1 MLHQLTLAE
10 IARALADKQFSAEEL
25 TRTLLGRIRQLD
37 PQLNS
42 FISITDDLAIAQA
55 KAADERRANGE
66 NGALLGAPIAHKD
79 LFCTQGVRTSCGS
92 KMLDN
97 FVSPYDATVVEKLA
111 AAGAVTLGKLNMDEF
126 AMGSSNQSSHYGAVN
141 NPWSLDRV
149 PGGSSGGSAA
159 AVAARLLPAATGTD
173 TGGSIRQPAALTNL
187 TGIKPTY
194 GRVSR
199 WGMIA
204 YASSLDQGGPL
215 ARTAE
220 DCALMLGV
228 MAGFDPKDSTSVEQ
242 PVDDYLAA
250 LQKPLSGLRIGLP
263 REYFGAGL
271 DSRIADAVL
280 AVVEELKTLGAT
292 VKDISLPNMQHAI
305 PAYYVI
311 APAEAS
317 SNLSR
322 FDGVRYG
329 YRCDAPQNL
338 EDLYKRSRAEG
349 FGSEVKNRIM
359 VGTYALSAG
368 YYDAYYLQAQK
379 IRRLIKNDFVSAFA
393 EVDVILGPTTPN
405 PAWKIGEKNDDPVSQ
420 YLEDIYTITANL
432 AACRAVHARRLRR
445 RPAGGCPVARA
456 LLPGRSPAQRR
467 APVPAGQR
475 LAHPHP
481 GRLLPWQRHAVP
493 PSPAERATRRVG
505 SGLRRHR
512 RIEEHHMQWETVIGL
527 EIHAQ
532 LATQSKIFSGSS
544 TASAPRRIPR
554 PAWST
559 WPCRAPC
566 RC

>member
-10 IARALADKQFSAEEL
+10 VARGLADKQFSAQEL
-25 TRTLLGRIRQLD
+25 ATALLARIQQLD

-42 FISITDDLAIAQA
+42 FITITEEIALAQA
-55 KAADERRANGE
+55 KAADERRAKGE
-66 NGALLGAPIAHKD
+66 TGALLGAPIAHKD

-92 KMLDN
+92 KILDA
-97 FVSPYDATVVEKLA
+97 FVSPYDATVVERLA
-111 AAGAVTLGKLNMDEF
+111 DAGTVSLGKLNMDEF
-126 AMGSSNQSSHYGAVN
+126 AMGSANESSHYGPVK
-141 NPWSLDRV
+141 NPWDTSRV

-159 AVAARLLPAATGTD
+159 AVAARLIPAATGTD

-220 DCALMLGV
+220 DCALMLGA
-228 MAGFDPKDSTSVEQ
+228 MAGFDPKDSTCVDQ

-250 LQKPLSGLRIGLP
+250 LAKPLTGLRIGLP
-263 REYFGAGL
+263 KEYFGAGL
-271 DSRIADAVL
+271 DSRIADAVMKVVEQL
-280 AVVEELKTLGAT
+280 KQLGAVVKE
-292 VKDISLPNMQHAI
+292 ISLPNMQHAI

-329 YRCDAPQNL
+329 YRCENPQNL

-349 FGSEVKNRIM
+349 FGAEVKNRIM

-368 YYDAYYLQAQK
+368 YYDAYYLKAQK
-379 IRRLIKNDFVSAFA
+379 IRRLIKNDFINAFA
-393 EVDVILGPTTPN
+393 DVDVILGPTTPN
-405 PAWKIGEKNDDPVSQ
+405 PAWKLGEKNNDPVAQ

-432 AACRAVHARRLRR
+432 AGIPGLSM
-445 RPAGGCPVARA
+445 PAGFVDGLPVGVQ
-456 LLPGRSPAQRR
+456 LL
-467 APVPAGQR
+467 APYFQE
-475 LAHPHP
+475 
-481 GRLLPWQRHAVP
+481 GRLLNVAHQYQLVSDWHKQA
-493 PSPAERATRRVG
+493 PAG
-505 SGLRRHR
+505 
-512 RIEEHHMQWETVIGL
+512 
-527 EIHAQ
+527 
-532 LATQSKIFSGSS
+532 F
-544 TASAPRRIPR
+544 
-554 PAWST
+554 
-559 WPCRAPC
+559 
-566 RC
+566 